1 MLYLQRAFSLVEILV
16 VIAVIAIL
24 SSLVIVALFG
34 TAKQTSEIV
43 ARQQQAELQTALGN
57 WITTT
62 SSEPGG
68 LAEARRKYTNTANK
82 LSLLTN
88 YLQEATYLRLT
99 NTGNAVRSSALTASK
114 ARLEFSPSWST
125 TDAPV
130 VNWVNITP

>member
-68 LAEARRKYTNTANK
+68 LAESRRKYTNTANK

-114 ARLEFSPSWST
+114 ARLEFSSSWST